1 MIIMRRTKIIAT
13 LGPATDDPKILA
25 GVINAGADVVRI
37 NFSHGSPAEHKR
49 RVEMVRKISAES
61 GKYIGILG
69 DLQGSKIR
77 IKGFRKSPVV
87 LKEGQ
92 KFVLDCSMAADAGT
106 NKAVGVAYEKLF
118 TDVSLGDRLLLD
130 DGQLILEVEKIDGE
144 RIICRVVMGGKL
156 ADNKGINRQ
165 GGGLSVPTLATKDR
179 ENIVRTAEYGLDWL
193 AVSFVR
199 HASDIDEVRKILCT
213 LGSEAHL
220 VAKIE
225 RAEALENLEAIID
238 TADAVM
244 VARGDL
250 GVEVGYASLT
260 GLQKRIIKLART
272 QHKVVITATQ
282 MMESMV
288 NSQLPTRAEISD
300 VANAVMDGTD
310 AVMLSAETAAGNYP
324 VQAVTAMAE
333 VCSGAERYPLV
344 SGRTSRRLEDRFQFV
359 DEAIA
364 MAVMY
369 TANHMDVDAIIALTE
384 SGSTV
389 LWMSRVRS
397 DIPIYAITRHEI
409 TLRRMT
415 LYRGV
420 YPIYFDVVY
429 ADAQKMYGDILGKLR
444 EQNFIE
450 KENLVIVTKGELL
463 GISGGTNSMKI
474 LRVSD

>member
-1 MIIMRRTKIIAT
+1 MRRTKIIAT

-25 GVINAGADVVRI
+25 AVINAGADVVRI
-37 NFSHGSPAEHKR
+37 NFSHGSATEHKR
-49 RVEMVRKISAES
+49 RVEMVRNISAAK

-69 DLQGSKIR
+69 DLQGTKNR
-77 IKGFRKSPVV
+77 IQRFKKSPVE

-92 KFVLDCSMAADAGT
+92 KFVLDCAMAADVGT
-106 NKAVGVAYEKLF
+106 NKAVGVVYERLF

-130 DGQLILEVEKIDGE
+130 DGQLILEVERVDGV
-144 RIICRVVMGGKL
+144 RIICRVIMGGKL
-156 ADNKGINRQ
+156 GDNKGINRQ
-165 GGGLSVPTLATKDR
+165 GGALSVPILAAKDR
-179 ENIVRTAEYGLDWL
+179 QDIISAAEYGLDWL

-199 HASDIDEVRKILCT
+199 NASDIDEVRERLCT

-225 RAEALENLEAIID
+225 RAEALENIEAIIN

-260 GLQKRIIKLART
+260 GLQKRIIKLARI

-288 NSQLPTRAEISD
+288 YSQLPTRAEISD

-310 AVMLSAETAAGNYP
+310 AVMLSAETAVGNYP
-324 VQAVTAMAE
+324 VQAITAMAE
-333 VCSGAERYPLV
+333 VCSGAEKYPLV

-384 SGSTV
+384 SGSTP

-409 TLRRMT
+409 TLRRMA

-420 YPIYFDVVY
+420 YPIYFDVMY
-429 ADAQKMYGDILGKLR
+429 ADTQKMYGDILGKLG
-444 EQNFIE
+444 EQNLIDE
-450 KENLVIVTKGELL
+450 ENLVIITKGELI
-463 GISGGTNSMKI
+463 GVSGGTNSMKI
-474 LRVSD
+474 LRVSGQ

>member
-1 MIIMRRTKIIAT
+1 MRRTKIIAT

-25 GVINAGADVVRI
+25 AMINAGADVVRI
-37 NFSHGSPAEHKR
+37 NFSHGSSAEHKR
-49 RVEMVRKISAES
+49 RVEMIRKISAES
-61 GKYIGILG
+61 GKCIGILG
-69 DLQGSKIR
+69 DLQGAKNR
-77 IKGFRKSPVV
+77 IQRFKKSPVT

-92 KFVLDCSMAADAGT
+92 KFELDCGMAADVGT
-106 NKAVGVAYEKLF
+106 NKAVGVVYQRLVA
-118 TDVSLGDRLLLD
+118 DVSLGDRLLLD
-130 DGQLILEVEKIDGE
+130 DGQLILEVEEIAGV
-144 RIICRVVMGGKL
+144 RIICRVIMGGKL
-156 ADNKGINRQ
+156 GDKKGINRQ
-165 GGGLSVPTLATKDR
+165 GGSLSVPQLAAKDR
-179 ENIVRTAEYGLDWL
+179 QDIIKAAEYGLDWL
-193 AVSFVR
+193 AISFVR
-199 HASDIDEVRKILCT
+199 NASDIDEVRERLCT

-225 RAEALENLEAIID
+225 RAEALENLEEIIN

-260 GLQKRIIKLART
+260 GLQKRIIKLARIK
-272 QHKVVITATQ
+272 HKVVITATQ

-288 NSQLPTRAEISD
+288 YSQLPTRAEISD

-324 VQAVTAMAE
+324 VQAITAMAE
-333 VCSGAERYPLV
+333 VCSGAEEYPLI
-344 SGRTSRRLEDRFQFV
+344 SGRTNRRLEYRFQFV

-369 TANHMDVDAIIALTE
+369 TANHMDVDAIITLTE
-384 SGSTV
+384 SGSTP

-397 DIPIYAITRHEI
+397 DIPIYAVTRQKI

-420 YPIYFDVVY
+420 YPIYFDVIY
-429 ADAQKMYGDILGKLR
+429 SD
-444 EQNFIE
+444 IE
-450 KENLVIVTKGELL
+450 KLYGEILDKLEDQNLIDKTNLVIVTKGDLI
-463 GISGGTNSMKI
+463 GVSGGTNSMKI
-474 LRVSD
+474 LRMSDQ